1 MILPITLSAAGA
13 AAIINIWLAMR
24 CGQTRTKEKISMGD
38 GGNEALI
45 SRMRAHA
52 NFVEYTPFFLIL
64 LALIEMAK
72 GSSTWLWVVS
82 GLFIIGRLAHAFGM
96 DGWKPGRPVGT
107 IITMLSLL
115 GLGGYAIAIPHLAAS
130 EISTPADSEGSVEA
144 VPEG

>member
-1 MILPITLSAAGA
+1 MLFRS
-13 AAIINIWLAMR
+13 
-24 CGQTRTKEKISMGD
+24 
-38 GGNEALI
+38 
-45 SRMRAHA
+45 
-52 NFVEYTPFFLIL
+52 YTPFFLIL